1 MNRVL
6 RFPLNSLSKSSVRSL
21 FITTETTPNPNALK
35 FFPGK
40 TVLGE
45 YKTYDFPDINAA
57 YVSPLAKRIF
67 SVSGIQACF
76 FGPDFITVIR
86 YDDEE
91 DPWKVLKPELYAGN

>member
-67 SVSGIQACF
+67 SVSGVQGCF